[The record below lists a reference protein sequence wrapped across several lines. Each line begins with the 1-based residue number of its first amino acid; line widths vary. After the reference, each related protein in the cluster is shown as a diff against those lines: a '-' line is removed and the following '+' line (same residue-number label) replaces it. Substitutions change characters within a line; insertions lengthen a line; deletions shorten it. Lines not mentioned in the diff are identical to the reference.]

1 MNRDWLLDTANLHIL
16 TVAFKNR
23 AQEKKMT
30 SKASELCFPPS
41 VHSSVAC
48 DLSNY
53 RSTSHLILMLLT
65 FQSLKTN
72 LTCTG
77 FHISEA
83 AATVLPRCRGV
94 GCLQPRARPMA
105 PVFSP
110 AAACAR
116 SPHSAWWPIS
126 CFGDPPTLRAAVLSY
141 ACLSCRHCFRIPAS
155 WPQRQPD
162 RHSLSI
168 SIHYPLS

>member
-1 MNRDWLLDTANLHIL
+1 
-16 TVAFKNR
+16 
-23 AQEKKMT
+23 MT
-30 SKASELCFPPS
+30 SEASELCFPPS

-53 RSTSHLILMLLT
+53 RSTSHLILVLLT

-72 LTCTG
+72 LTCAG
-77 FHISEA
+77 FGIFEA
-83 AATVLPRCRGV
+83 AATVLPRGRGA
-94 GCLQPRARPMA
+94 GGLQPRARPMA

-110 AAACAR
+110 AESTRLQPALGAR
-116 SPHSAWWPIS
+116 ILPDGQFPASVTH
-126 CFGDPPTLRAAVLSY
+126 PPSGLQFWVMRVV
-141 ACLSCRHCFRIPAS
+141 SCRGHCFRIPAS